1 LERRAYRPAREE
13 PVAGAGGIPDV
24 NAPFMEGCSMKFAM
38 AVALG
43 MAILAPRAGVEL
55 GKETGDCAL
64 GKEMSLAALK
74 KEGKVVAVY
83 FWSQDCP
90 FGPPQFSRLKET
102 AAKFAGDKKVQV
114 VAVSA
119 FGEPSD
125 KAVAWAKD
133 NDLKCPMVFDEG
145 KVIARFFGARKVNS
159 TYVIDAKGVL
169 VYRGGFEP
177 IQEAI
182 QAAVEG
188 KDAPKSDGEFKGCPI
203 KS

>member
-1 LERRAYRPAREE
+1 
-13 PVAGAGGIPDV
+13 
-24 NAPFMEGCSMKFAM
+24 MKFAM
-38 AVALG
+38 AVALV
-43 MAILAPRAGVEL
+43 MAVLAPKAGVEL

-64 GKEMSLAALK
+64 GKEMTLAGLK
-74 KEGKVVAVY
+74 KDGKVVAVY

-102 AAKFAGDKKVQV
+102 AAKFAGNAKVQFIS
-114 VAVSA
+114 VSA

-125 KAVAWAKD
+125 KAAAWAKD
-133 NDLKCPMVFDEG
+133 NDLKCPMIFDEG
-145 KVIARFFGARKVNS
+145 KIMAKFFGAKKVNS

-177 IQEAI
+177 IVEAI
-182 QAAVEG
+182 NAAVEG
-188 KDAPKSDGEFKGCPI
+188 KDAPKSDGDFKGCPI